1 MTEST
6 RPQPL
11 FVLFYDSADDVY
23 ESAPRHFA
31 AHRARLDEFRDR
43 AELLLVGTFADPRR
57 DGSMAIFRTQEGA
70 EDFARGDPFVLNGVV
85 VRWRV
90 LQWNEAFGI

>member
-6 RPQPL
+6 RPPPL

-31 AHRARLDEFRDR
+31 DHRARLDEFRAR
-43 AELLLVGTFADPRR
+43 GELLLVGTFADPRR
-57 DGSMAIFRTQEGA
+57 DGAMAIFRTQEGA
-70 EDFARGDPFVLNGVV
+70 DEFARGDPFVLNGVV
-85 VRWRV
+85 KAWRV
-90 LQWNEAFGI
+90 TQWNEVFGL